1 MKIPVI
7 RGSIGNWIYYT
18 GVMNFKQIADKITTS
33 INEMYETSC
42 LDEVLQRALTE
53 NYQSIKNYILKDDE
67 RFFNAI
73 IIAIYNGNPQ
83 WLEVEFDNEESEFT
97 NLGFL
102 KLSGEEVLFP
112 VDGQHRVAGIKAAIK
127 ENPYMGKEQVPV
139 IFIAHSNTPSGR
151 KKTRKLFSTLNRR
164 AKPVGQNENIAL
176 DEDDICS
183 IITRE
188 LIENH
193 PLCVKDNIINSLGK
207 QIPTTNETAFTSLIT
222 LYQCVE
228 IVVKLTV
235 GKKGQALK
243 EYKLYRPEDETIEKI
258 SEQVFDSFNSF
269 VSKSK
274 AISQYI
280 ECDLPNKAKEFRNSS
295 GGNILFRPLIL
306 TEYFEAANTLIERK
320 HADSYEDAFEK
331 LSFVKSDLSCEPWK
345 GLVWDGSKIIGRA
358 PKSIIR
364 LLLLYMADNNVLL
377 TKEREKLTSEYA
389 KNLNISVDVAG
400 KILSDLSH

>member
-42 LDEVLQRALTE
+42 LDEVLQRVLTE

-139 IFIAHSNTPSGR
+139 IFIAHSNTP
-151 KKTRKLFSTLNRR
+151 
-164 AKPVGQNENIAL
+164 
-176 DEDDICS
+176 
-183 IITRE
+183 
-188 LIENH
+188 
-193 PLCVKDNIINSLGK
+193 
-207 QIPTTNETAFTSLIT
+207 
-222 LYQCVE
+222 
-228 IVVKLTV
+228 
-235 GKKGQALK
+235 
-243 EYKLYRPEDETIEKI
+243 
-258 SEQVFDSFNSF
+258 
-269 VSKSK
+269 
-274 AISQYI
+274 
-280 ECDLPNKAKEFRNSS
+280 
-295 GGNILFRPLIL
+295 
-306 TEYFEAANTLIERK
+306 
-320 HADSYEDAFEK
+320 
-331 LSFVKSDLSCEPWK
+331 
-345 GLVWDGSKIIGRA
+345 
-358 PKSIIR
+358 
-364 LLLLYMADNNVLL
+364 
-377 TKEREKLTSEYA
+377 
-389 KNLNISVDVAG
+389 
-400 KILSDLSH
+400 